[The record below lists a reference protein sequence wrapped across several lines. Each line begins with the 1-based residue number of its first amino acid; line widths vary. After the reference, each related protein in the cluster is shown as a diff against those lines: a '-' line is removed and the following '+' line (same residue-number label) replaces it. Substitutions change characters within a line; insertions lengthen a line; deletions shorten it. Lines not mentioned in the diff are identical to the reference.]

1 MIDSGFPLLHTLVA
15 STLGAWILLY
25 KWFSAPTYNVRKI
38 LWSK

>member
-1 MIDSGFPLLHTLVA
+1 MIDPGFPLLHTLVP